1 MQDDAKTYTSPQLL
15 SPDNHSLILVD
26 QQYLVLI
33 TMRSHEVTQVVEAM
47 ALLAKGA
54 KLFGVRTLLTTAHS
68 ETQKLVQ
75 QVQDVF
81 ADHVP
86 IERTG
91 LNAFEDERSR
101 STRIASRFPSPK
113 ELPIHVCLATN
124 HQPPLRTF
132 VA

>member
-1 MQDDAKTYTSPQLL
+1 MQKHTPAPSFFRRQPLTDIGRSAISCSDHDA
-15 SPDNHSLILVD
+15 
-26 QQYLVLI
+26 
-33 TMRSHEVTQVVEAM
+33 VTRGNTGGRGDG
-47 ALLAKGA
+47 KGA

-113 ELPIHVCLATN
+113 ELP
-124 HQPPLRTF
+124 
-132 VA
+132 